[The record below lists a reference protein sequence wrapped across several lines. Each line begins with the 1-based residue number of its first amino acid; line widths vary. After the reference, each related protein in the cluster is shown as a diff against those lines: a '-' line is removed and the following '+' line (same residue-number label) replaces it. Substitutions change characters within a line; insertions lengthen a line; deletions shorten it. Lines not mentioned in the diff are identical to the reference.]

1 MIESFTI
8 LFYIIN
14 YITVHTS
21 AFTVSR
27 DLCLIII
34 YLLRSGSQFQIF
46 FVSSDSPLDIV
57 LIAIVLI
64 HSQIVSTVTS
74 RGTSTSPAP
83 APTAIS
89 TSFHAQRAEPV
100 IWRHAVNCV
109 ENSTIERKN
118 RNPRPKRN
126 VCAPGGESE
135 FLRRS
140 KSGDQFR

>member
-1 MIESFTI
+1 MSHYNIPPKI
-8 LFYIIN
+8 W
-14 YITVHTS
+14 VP
-21 AFTVSR
+21 VS
-27 DLCLIII
+27 D
-34 YLLRSGSQFQIF
+34 F

-100 IWRHAVNCV
+100 I
-109 ENSTIERKN
+109 
-118 RNPRPKRN
+118 
-126 VCAPGGESE
+126 
-135 FLRRS
+135 
-140 KSGDQFR
+140 